1 MARFVVVFRKD
12 GTEDKKFF
20 DVHDTPKVNVAVHMA
35 SVEVAGPEAQI
46 TKVMLA
52 SERYR

>member
-20 DVHDTPKVNVAVHMA
+20 DVHDTPKVTPSVHQA
-35 SVEVAGPEAQI
+35 SVEVAGEGAQI

>member
-12 GTEDKKFF
+12 GAEDKKFF
-20 DVHDTPKVNVAVHMA
+20 DVHDTPKVNVAVHKA
-35 SVEVAGPEAQI
+35 SVEVAGRDAQI